1 MGRVAG
7 AQRGPAGAPRC
18 VRVAGGGNVGRR
30 VLSSQASTGLWAAII
45 PSASRIK
52 RSVQLTT
59 QGAED
64 LGWPSAA
71 GWTLATIAW
80 LVVAVLFVLIYVAVG
95 VIMEALFGIRLRR
108 HDNSDGTD
116 SAG

>member
-1 MGRVAG
+1 
-7 AQRGPAGAPRC
+7 
-18 VRVAGGGNVGRR
+18 
-30 VLSSQASTGLWAAII
+30 
-45 PSASRIK
+45 
-52 RSVQLTT
+52 VQLTT

-64 LGWPSAA
+64 LGWASAA
-71 GWTLATIAW
+71 GWAVATIAW